1 MTDLTPILLAVR
13 QAADLCRRV
22 QQQHIVRS
30 EKTGKEPVTIAD
42 YGSQAILCRAIH
54 DAFPG
59 DAILAEEQGSQ
70 FMQLVPDEQ
79 RAQVVGLVSEALGQ
93 PVTEAEVVR
102 WLDNGHDIQAER
114 TWVIDPID
122 GTKGFIALR
131 RYSICVGMLVNG
143 QVVGG
148 VIGSPGYPRSDGKEG
163 LLFQAQNGDAYVE
176 PLEGG
181 TPRWIQA
188 SDLTDARMIRVVES
202 VERDHANLELMARVR
217 EAAGLAQAQVESLDS
232 QDKYAMVAC
241 GDADLYLR
249 LPREATPRHKAWDH
263 AAGTALV
270 LAGGGMVTDIDGSPL
285 DFSVGPILVKN
296 KGMIVSN
303 GRIHERV
310 LKAVQETLSTE

>member
-1 MTDLTPILLAVR
+1 
-13 QAADLCRRV
+13 
-22 QQQHIVRS
+22 
-30 EKTGKEPVTIAD
+30 VTIAD
-42 YGSQAILCRAIH
+42 YGSQAILCRAISL
-54 DAFPG
+54 AFPG
-59 DAILAEEQGSQ
+59 EAIQAEEQGSQ
-70 FMQLVPDEQ
+70 FMTLVPDEQ
-79 RAQVVGLVSEALGQ
+79 REQVIQLVGEALGES
-93 PVTEAEVVR
+93 VTEMKIVY
-102 WLDNGHDIQAER
+102 WLDSGHGAQSER

-131 RYSICVGMLVNG
+131 RYSICVGILDKG

-202 VERDHANLELMARVR
+202 VERDHANLEMMARVR
-217 EAAGLAQAQVESLDS
+217 QAAGLAGAQVESLDS

-249 LPREATPRHKAWDH
+249 LPREVAPKHKAWDH

-270 LAGGGMVTDIDGSPL
+270 MAAGGMVTDIDGSPL
-285 DFSVGPILVKN
+285 DFSLGPILLKN

-310 LKAVQETLSTE
+310 LKAVRETLGAEWGL